1 MNIQKQVF
9 GKLFQE
15 ENLELESQKYEFAG
29 RDISQVD
36 ADVEKILTNFTK
48 ARFIAQEK
56 MIDYKLTYKT
66 YEKQIQGLKSDAIQ
80 LEGDLEN
87 IASALASMGVP
98 SNGVE
103 GFQKA
108 KQKVNILMKAIEDG
122 ESSLVK
128 FKNPIN

>member
-1 MNIQKQVF
+1 MNIVKSVF
-9 GKLFQE
+9 GKLK
-15 ENLELESQKYEFAG
+15 NKVELESQKFEFAG
-29 RDISQVD
+29 RDISQID
-36 ADVEKILTNFTK
+36 ADVDKILSNFTK
-48 ARFIAQEK
+48 ARYTAQEK

-66 YEKQIQGLKSDAIQ
+66 FEKQISNLKSDAIQ

-87 IASALASMGVP
+87 VASALASMGVRGD
-98 SNGVE
+98 SVE